1 MNRPLFKQLKTLGIQ
16 FENFSLKMLF
26 RLVVIAFVVCSLHE
40 SVQVSEDPSI
50 YDVTVL
56 DIMP

>member
-1 MNRPLFKQLKTLGIQ
+1 MNRPLFKQLKTLGIIQ

-50 YDVTVL
+50 YD
-56 DIMP
+56 IIP